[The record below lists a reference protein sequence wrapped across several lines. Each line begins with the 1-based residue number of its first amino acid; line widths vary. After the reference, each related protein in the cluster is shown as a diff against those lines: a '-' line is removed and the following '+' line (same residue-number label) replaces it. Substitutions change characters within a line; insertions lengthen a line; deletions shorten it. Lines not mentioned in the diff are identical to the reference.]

1 LNGGI
6 ILINLGTL
14 SIKLLFILI
23 IIYFIYL
30 LIIKKT
36 HKAVVILIV
45 SFAILLIMLNPNR
58 ARFNNAVF
66 EGGGNPIT
74 ENKEIMKSIHDTN
87 LKDYNNN
94 SHPLIKRKYYLLFSI
109 YDVHVSETKVYHIL
123 GFLDLVKLIN

>member
-1 LNGGI
+1 MNGGI

-94 SHPLIKRKYYLLFSI
+94 EKHLL
-109 YDVHVSETKVYHIL
+109 L
-123 GFLDLVKLIN
+123 L

>member
-1 LNGGI
+1 M
-6 ILINLGTL
+6 INLFTL
-14 SIKLLFILI
+14 AIKLLFILS
-23 IIYFIYL
+23 IIYFVYL

-45 SFAILLIMLNPNR
+45 SFSILLIMLNPNR

-66 EGGGNPIT
+66 EGGFDPIT
-74 ENKEIMKSIHDTN
+74 ENQEIMKSIHDTN

-94 SHPLIKRKYYLLFSI
+94 SHPLIKRKYFLLFSI
-109 YDVHVSETKVYHIL
+109 YDVHVSDSKVYHIL